1 MNMWADLLTKENKL
15 TEALEDILIKNVIDI
30 EDTLI
35 NEVKAHGQEVRMT
48 NIWNR
53 MKPGVSV
60 NYDPTL

>member
-35 NEVKAHGQEVRMT
+35 NKVKAYGQEVRMT
-48 NIWNR
+48 NI
-53 MKPGVSV
+53 
-60 NYDPTL
+60 

>member
-1 MNMWADLLTKENKL
+1 MNMWAYFFTKKNKL

-30 EDTLI
+30 NDTLI
-35 NEVKAHGQEVRMT
+35 YEVKAHGQEVRMT
-48 NIWNR
+48 NIWNT

>member
-1 MNMWADLLTKENKL
+1 MNMWTDLLTKENKL
-15 TEALEDILIKNVIDI
+15 MEALEDILIKNVIDI
-30 EDTLI
+30 EDTFI

>member
-1 MNMWADLLTKENKL
+1 MNMWADLLTKENKI

-35 NEVKAHGQEVRMT
+35 NKVKAHGQEVRMT

>member
-1 MNMWADLLTKENKL
+1 MNMWAYFFTKKNKL

-48 NIWNR
+48 NI
-53 MKPGVSV
+53 
-60 NYDPTL
+60 

>member
-35 NEVKAHGQEVRMT
+35 NKVKAHGQEVRMT
-48 NIWNR
+48 NI
-53 MKPGVSV
+53 
-60 NYDPTL
+60 